1 MYISK
6 IIFDVSKPA
15 VRRHLI
21 SLDLLR
27 KTLKSLT
34 AGKGFIYRI
43 EDVPLKEN
51 NFLQPLVM
59 VSKEKPDPGASGMPD
74 GFIASIE
81 SLNYNI
87 PIRPG
92 MNYSF
97 YLKANPSTRI
107 FFKRVE
113 IDGAESQK
121 TWLQSESHKNGFELI
136 QCEVMHYGYI
146 TCEAEK
152 KKFLSSVF
160 KGALKIT
167 DQEKFS
173 RALFEGIGPGRE
185 YGLGLL
191 SIESFGCRNR
201 NIAEEMKHSV
211 KN

>member
-6 IIFDVSKPA
+6 LIFDVSKPA

-21 SLDLLR
+21 SLDQLR
-27 KTLKSLT
+27 KTLDNIT

-43 EDVPLKEN
+43 DDIPLKEN

-59 VSKEKPDPGASGMPD
+59 VSKAEPDSAAGKHE
-74 GFIASIE
+74 GFISSIE
-81 SLNYNI
+81 SLDYNI
-87 PIRPG
+87 PLRNG

-107 FFKRVE
+107 FFKHVE

-121 TWLQSESHKNGFELI
+121 KWLESESLKNGFELI

-152 KKFLSSVF
+152 KQFLSSVF

-167 DQEKFS
+167 DQDKFS
-173 RALFEGIGPGRE
+173 RALLEGIGPGKE

>member
-6 IIFDVSKPA
+6 LIFDVSKPA

-21 SLDLLR
+21 SLDKLR
-27 KTLKSLT
+27 NTLDSIT

-43 EDVPLKEN
+43 DDVPLKEN

-59 VSKEKPDPGASGMPD
+59 VSKEKPDSAAAGIPD

-81 SLNYNI
+81 SLSYNI
-87 PIRPG
+87 PIRNG

-97 YLKANPSTRI
+97 YLKANPSTMM

-121 TWLQSESHKNGFELI
+121 KWLESESLKNGFELI
-136 QCEVMHYGYI
+136 QCEVVHYGYI
-146 TCEAEK
+146 TCEAES
-152 KKFLSSVF
+152 KKFLSSIF

-167 DQEKFS
+167 DQDKFS
-173 RALFEGIGPGRE
+173 RVLFEGIGCGQE

-201 NIAEEMKHSV
+201 NIAEEMKHSM

>member
-6 IIFDVSKPA
+6 LIFDLSKPA

-21 SLDLLR
+21 SLDQLG
-27 KTLKSLT
+27 KTLDSIT

-43 EDVPLKEN
+43 DDVPLKEN

-59 VSKEKPDPGASGMPD
+59 VSKSKPDPAASGIPD
-74 GFIASIE
+74 GFITSIE

-87 PIRPG
+87 PIRSG

-107 FFKRVE
+107 FFKQVE
-113 IDGAESQK
+113 IDGAELQK
-121 TWLQSESHKNGFELI
+121 KWLESESLRNGFELI
-136 QCEVMHYGYI
+136 QCEVIHDGYI
-146 TCEAEK
+146 KCEAES
-152 KKFLSSVF
+152 KKFLSSIF

-167 DQEKFS
+167 DDKRFS
-173 RALFEGIGPGRE
+173 RALFGGIGFGKE
-185 YGLGLL
+185 YGFGLL

-211 KN
+211 RN